1 VGATTDGNGTDTD
14 QQSTGQRCSRNP
26 ATGICLQAIRKS
38 GKSIGLSNVSPAD
51 FNQGATMF
59 KQKGFAEYFSLFSL
73 FMLAIFL
80 LGAVGW
86 VWNIVKII
94 GTGFDVLTGML
105 IARCIGVFIA
115 PLGAVLGYL

>member
-1 VGATTDGNGTDTD
+1 
-14 QQSTGQRCSRNP
+14 
-26 ATGICLQAIRKS
+26 
-38 GKSIGLSNVSPAD
+38 
-51 FNQGATMF
+51 MF
-59 KQKGFAEYFSLFSL
+59 KQKGFANFSL
-73 FMLAIFL
+73 FMLAIVL

-94 GTGFDVLTGML
+94 GTGFDVFTGML

>member
-1 VGATTDGNGTDTD
+1 
-14 QQSTGQRCSRNP
+14 
-26 ATGICLQAIRKS
+26 
-38 GKSIGLSNVSPAD
+38 
-51 FNQGATMF
+51 
-59 KQKGFAEYFSLFSL
+59 
-73 FMLAIFL
+73 MLAIGL

-94 GTGFDVLTGML
+94 GTGFDVFTGML